1 MGITASGGAAATAA
15 ADRDHQPTAGQ
26 PTTERH
32 RRQQRYWPTQPIHRI
47 GRINPI
53 YSTAPRSFPANPCS
67 KPKEN
72 MFNVMFKS
80 TTTT

>member
-1 MGITASGGAAATAA
+1 MG
-15 ADRDHQPTAGQ
+15 
-26 PTTERH
+26 
-32 RRQQRYWPTQPIHRI
+32 RI